1 MATTLTVRPAALLEA
16 RRVLLRHARAVSD
29 VPIDPP
35 DTGATSVLTREVF
48 GRVAEASAT
57 VAADLETLAAG
68 LARVVDEVTGADAA
82 ARSVLDVLRRGL
94 S

>member
-35 DTGATSVLTREVF
+35 DTGATSVLTRAVF
-48 GRVAEASAT
+48 GRVAEGS
-57 VAADLETLAAG
+57 
-68 LARVVDEVTGADAA
+68 
-82 ARSVLDVLRRGL
+82 
-94 S
+94 